1 MFSFESPFYFLF
13 LNIFFVTFV
22 ISSLFAKTVA
32 SAEQTTNALELER
45 PALLGTCPYKQ
56 TFMPVGVSKL
66 NLSRMPL
73 NPDRK

>member
-1 MFSFESPFYFLF
+1 
-13 LNIFFVTFV
+13 
-22 ISSLFAKTVA
+22 LFAKTVA